1 MKQSNLI
8 LLEEAILKIRYI
20 WVALGFIFI
29 LNSECLLSVF
39 QCLMVDCSV
48 WKVNIFQRSLLSFHC
63 IGEGLITAWI
73 ILKSSI

>member
-8 LLEEAILKIRYI
+8 LLEKAILKIRYI
-20 WVALGFIFI
+20 WVVLGFVFI

-48 WKVNIFQRSLLSFHC
+48 WKVDIFQRSLLSVHC
-63 IGEGLITAWI
+63 IREGLITAWI
-73 ILKSSI
+73 ILKSSK